1 MSVERDVIKN
11 KTAVKTLPSFEFGYV
26 RVALTTIMNRESG
39 QIMVFTWAKMT
50 RLENGSKTQYP
61 NESKAN
67 LREDLVPITKQ
78 VAEVITANDSV
89 INR

>member
-1 MSVERDVIKN
+1 
-11 KTAVKTLPSFEFGYV
+11 
-26 RVALTTIMNRESG
+26 MNRESG
-39 QIMVFTWAKMT
+39 QIMVFTWARMT

-67 LREDLVPITKQ
+67 LREVLVPIMKQ
-78 VAEVITANDSV
+78 VPEEITANDSV